1 MLRKK
6 SVKII
11 AILSLSILII
21 AGSFL
26 YYKKVQNID
35 GKVELDL
42 QEASIDSPIA
52 EMIEKDVEEEDA
64 VQVQPEKP
72 AIEMDK
78 KEDGKIA
85 LEQVNIDDEEKKNI
99 PDVVKEEI
107 QEVKSSTLK
116 ITDKLVNWG
125 FQKSSGRKI
134 DTIIIH
140 SSYDAIG
147 DDPYSVSGLIA
158 EYKSYGVAPHYLID
172 RKGQI
177 YRLVRDYDIAYHA
190 GESKMPDSRTGV
202 NGFSLGIEMMTTKT
216 EKLTQDQYDSLNKLI
231 KSLKGEYKINNILG
245 HNQIAPGRKDDPW
258 NFNWDKVKK

>member
-1 MLRKK
+1 MIKK
-6 SVKII
+6 V
-11 AILSLSILII
+11 AILSLFILI
-21 AGSFL
+21 ATGSFL
-26 YYKKVQNID
+26 YYKKSQNID
-35 GKVELDL
+35 RKVELNL
-42 QEASIDSPIA
+42 QETFIDSPIA
-52 EMIEKDVEEEDA
+52 ETVENGVKEDTT
-64 VQVQPEKP
+64 QVQTENL

-78 KEDGKIA
+78 KEDEKIA
-85 LEQVNIDDEEKKNI
+85 PEQASIDSEEKKNV

-107 QEVKSSTLK
+107 PEVKSSTLK
-116 ITDKLVNWG
+116 ITDKLVSWG

-147 DDPYSVSGLIA
+147 NDPYSVSGLIA

-177 YRLVRDYDIAYHA
+177 YQLVRDQNIAYHA
-190 GESKMPDSRTGV
+190 GESKMPDGRTGV
-202 NGFSLGIEMMTTKT
+202 NNFSLGVEMMTTKT

-231 KSLKGEYKINNILG
+231 KSMKDEYKISSILG